1 MDTLDILI
9 IALALGMDAAA
20 VSLGAACA
28 GYAGNR
34 RAVFRLS
41 FHFGLFQ
48 ALMPLLGYFLGI
60 SFAAHVQA
68 VAHWIAF
75 ALLVFV
81 GGRMVISGMDKSC
94 ETNQKDPSRGMTMV
108 ALSIAVSIDAM
119 AVGISFA
126 LMEVA
131 IWMPV
136 LIIGLVTS
144 AVSWLAIRIGRS
156 LGDLFGRSMEIVG
169 GLVLVGIGIRVVLV

>member
-9 IALALGMDAAA
+9 ISLALAMDAAA
-20 VSLGAACA
+20 VSLGAASA

-34 RAVFRLS
+34 RAVFRLA

-48 ALMPLLGYFLGI
+48 ALMPLLGYFLGV
-60 SFAAHVQA
+60 SFVTYVQA
-68 VAHWIAF
+68 FAHWIAF
-75 ALLVFV
+75 ALLLFV
-81 GGRMVISGMDKSC
+81 GGRMVISGMDKSG
-94 ETNQKDPSRGMTMV
+94 ESIQKDPSRGMTMV

-136 LIIGLVTS
+136 LVIGLVTS
-144 AVSWLAIRIGRS
+144 AVSWLAIRIGRR
-156 LGDLFGRSMEIVG
+156 LGDLFGKSMELVG
-169 GLVLVGIGIRVVLV
+169 GLVLIGIGIRVVLA